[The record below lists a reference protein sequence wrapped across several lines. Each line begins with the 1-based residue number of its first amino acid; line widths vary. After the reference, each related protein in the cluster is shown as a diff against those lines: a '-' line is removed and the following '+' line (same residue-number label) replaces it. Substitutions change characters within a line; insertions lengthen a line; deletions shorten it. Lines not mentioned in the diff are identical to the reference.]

1 MEEPV
6 HESKAGDE
14 DESDPP
20 PPEDEEVV
28 LVESVVGEKTKN
40 VVAVGVSHEIT
51 NLIIARDL
59 SGKQVAHRVDWS
71 CSLGYV

>member
-6 HESKAGDE
+6 HESKAGHE

-28 LVESVVGEKTKN
+28 LVEHIVGEKTEN
-40 VVAVGVSHEIT
+40 VRFVGISPNST
-51 NLIIARDL
+51 
-59 SGKQVAHRVDWS
+59 
-71 CSLGYV
+71 SLH